1 MAEPGRAAVRLVLF
15 GAPGV
20 GKGTQAQG
28 LQRRFAAPHVSTGD
42 MLRAAIREGTPLGRQ
57 ARAVVERGE
66 LVPDALVSAL
76 VAERLGGDEVRD
88 GFILD
93 GYPRTVRQAA
103 DLDAALATRGATI
116 EVVVNLE
123 VPAAEIVE
131 RLAGRRSCPSCGAT
145 YHLRFQPPKAGE
157 ACDRCGGALTQRLDD
172 APDVVQGRLRVYEAQ
187 TAPVLE
193 HYRGRGL
200 LVDVDGRGTP
210 DEVEGRIVEAVERRR
225 RS

>member
-1 MAEPGRAAVRLVLF
+1 MAEPGRGTVRLVLF

-116 EVVVNLE
+116 DVVVNLE

-145 YHLRFQPPKAGE
+145 YHVRFQPTRAGE
-157 ACDRCGGALTQRLDD
+157 VCDRCGGALTQRLDD

-210 DEVEGRIVEAVERRR
+210 DEVEARIVEAVERRR

>member
-1 MAEPGRAAVRLVLF
+1 MADPERGAVRLVLF

-20 GKGTQAQG
+20 GKGTQAQA
-28 LQRRFAAPHVSTGD
+28 LQRRFDAPHVSTGD
-42 MLRAAIREGTPLGRQ
+42 MLRAAIREGTSLGKQ

-76 VAERLGGDEVRD
+76 VSERLGRDDVRD
-88 GFILD
+88 GFVLD

-103 DLDAALATRGATI
+103 DLDAALGARGSAVD
-116 EVVVNLE
+116 VVVNLE

-131 RLAGRRSCPSCGAT
+131 RLAGRRSCPACGAT
-145 YHLRFQPPKAGE
+145 YHVRFQPAKAGE
-157 ACDRCGGALTQRLDD
+157 TCDRCGGTLTQRLDD

-210 DEVEGRIVEAVERRR
+210 EEVEARIVEAVQRRGR
-225 RS
+225 

>member
-1 MAEPGRAAVRLVLF
+1 MEEPARGSVRLVLF

-28 LQRRFAAPHVSTGD
+28 LQKRFGAPHVSTGD
-42 MLRAAIREGTPLGRQ
+42 MLRAAIRAGTPLGRQ

-76 VAERLGGDEVRD
+76 VAERLGRPDVRE

-103 DLDAALATRGATI
+103 DLDASLRDLGSAVD
-116 EVVVNLE
+116 VVVNLE
-123 VPAAEIVE
+123 VPSAEIVE

-145 YHLRFQPPKAGE
+145 YHVRFQPARGGDH
-157 ACDRCGGALTQRLDD
+157 CDNCAGALTQRLDD

-210 DEVEGRIVEAVERRR
+210 EEVGARIVEAVERRR
-225 RS
+225 Q

>member
-1 MAEPGRAAVRLVLF
+1 MAEPARGTVRLVLF

-76 VAERLGGDEVRD
+76 VAERLGLDEVRD

-103 DLDAALATRGATI
+103 DLDAALASRGAAI
-116 EVVVNLE
+116 DVVVNLE

-145 YHLRFQPPKAGE
+145 YHVRFQPPKGGE

-172 APDVVQGRLRVYEAQ
+172 AADVVQGRLRVYEAQ

-210 DEVEGRIVEAVERRR
+210 DEVEARIVEAVERRR

>member
-1 MAEPGRAAVRLVLF
+1 MEEPARGTVRLVLF

-28 LQRRFAAPHVSTGD
+28 LQKRLGAPHISTGD
-42 MLRAAIREGTPLGRQ
+42 MLRAAIREGTPLGIQ
-57 ARAVVERGE
+57 ARAIVERGE

-76 VAERLGGDEVRD
+76 VAERLARPDVRD
-88 GFILD
+88 GFLLD

-103 DLDAALATRGATI
+103 DLDAALAGRGAAVD
-116 EVVVNLE
+116 VVVNLE
-123 VPAAEIVE
+123 VPPAEIVE

-145 YHLRFQPPKAGE
+145 YHVRFQPPRAG
-157 ACDRCGGALTQRLDD
+157 DRCDACGGTLTQRLDD
-172 APDVVQGRLRVYEAQ
+172 AADVVQGRLRVYEAQ

-210 DEVEGRIVEAVERRR
+210 EEVAARIVEAVERRR
-225 RS
+225 

>member
-1 MAEPGRAAVRLVLF
+1 MAEPEREAVRLVLF

-20 GKGTQAQG
+20 GKGTQAQA
-28 LQRRFAAPHVSTGD
+28 LERHFAAPHVSTGE
-42 MLRAAIREGTPLGRQ
+42 MLRAAIRAGTPLGKQ

-76 VAERLGGDEVRD
+76 VAERLSRDEVRD

-103 DLDAALATRGATI
+103 DLDAALASLGTAI
-116 EVVVNLE
+116 DVVVNLE

-131 RLAGRRSCPSCGAT
+131 RLAGRRSCPACGAT
-145 YHLRFQPPKAGE
+145 YHVRFQPPKAGE
-157 ACDRCGGALTQRLDD
+157 TCDRCGGAPTQRLDD

-210 DEVEGRIVEAVERRR
+210 QEVEARIVEAVERLGQR
-225 RS
+225 

>member
-1 MAEPGRAAVRLVLF
+1 MEEPARGSVRLVLF

-28 LQRRFAAPHVSTGD
+28 LQKRFGAPHVSTGD

-76 VAERLGGDEVRD
+76 VAERLGRPDVRE
-88 GFILD
+88 GFILA

-103 DLDAALATRGATI
+103 DLDASLRDLGSAVD
-116 EVVVNLE
+116 VVVNLE
-123 VPAAEIVE
+123 VPSAEIVE

-145 YHLRFQPPKAGE
+145 YHVRFQPARGGDR
-157 ACDRCGGALTQRLDD
+157 CDNCGGALTQRLDD

-210 DEVEGRIVEAVERRR
+210 EEVGTRIVEAVERRR
-225 RS
+225 R

>member
-1 MAEPGRAAVRLVLF
+1 MEEPARGPVRLVLF

-28 LQRRFAAPHVSTGD
+28 LQKRFGAPHVSTGD
-42 MLRAAIREGTPLGRQ
+42 MLRAAIREGTPLGKQ
-57 ARAVVERGE
+57 ARAIVERGE

-76 VAERLGGDEVRD
+76 VAERLAQPDVRE

-103 DLDAALATRGATI
+103 DLDAALKGRGS
-116 EVVVNLE
+116 EVDVVVNLE
-123 VPAAEIVE
+123 VPPAEIVE
-131 RLAGRRSCPSCGAT
+131 RLAGRRSCPSCGAV
-145 YHLRFQPPKAGE
+145 YHVRLKPPRSADL
-157 ACDRCGGALTQRLDD
+157 CDACGGRLTQRLDD
-172 APDVVQGRLRVYEAQ
+172 AADVVQGRLRVYEAQ
-187 TAPVLE
+187 TAPVLD

-210 DEVEGRIVEAVERRR
+210 DEVAARIVEAVERRR
-225 RS
+225 

>member
-1 MAEPGRAAVRLVLF
+1 MAEPERGAVRLVLF

-20 GKGTQAQG
+20 GKGTQAQA
-28 LQRRFAAPHVSTGD
+28 LQRRFDAPHVSTGD
-42 MLRAAIREGTPLGRQ
+42 MLRAAIREGTALGKQ

-76 VAERLGGDEVRD
+76 VAERLGRDDVRD
-88 GFILD
+88 GFVLD

-103 DLDAALATRGATI
+103 DLDAALAGRGSAVD
-116 EVVVNLE
+116 VVVNLE

-131 RLAGRRSCPSCGAT
+131 RLAGRRSCPACGAT
-145 YHLRFQPPKAGE
+145 YHVRFQPAKAGE
-157 ACDRCGGALTQRLDD
+157 ICDRCGGTLTQRLDD

-210 DEVEGRIVEAVERRR
+210 DEVEARIVEAVQGRRR
-225 RS
+225 